1 MNLFD
6 SAAINMLIIITIDVT
21 NEPWSLAIKTVDYD
35 KKIRPEKSLKLECI
49 TTYKKVPLILLQF
62 SAVNNLRYLWLR
74 KLRRRSFV
82 EMR

>member
-35 KKIRPEKSLKLECI
+35 NKIRP
-49 TTYKKVPLILLQF
+49 
-62 SAVNNLRYLWLR
+62 
-74 KLRRRSFV
+74 
-82 EMR
+82 

>member
-49 TTYKKVPLILLQF
+49 TTYKKVPLTLLQF

-82 EMR
+82 EAR

>member
-21 NEPWSLAIKTVDYD
+21 NEPWSLAIKIVDYD
-35 KKIRPEKSLKLECI
+35 NKIRPEKSLKLECI
-49 TTYKKVPLILLQF
+49 TKYKKVPLTLLQF

-82 EMR
+82 EAR